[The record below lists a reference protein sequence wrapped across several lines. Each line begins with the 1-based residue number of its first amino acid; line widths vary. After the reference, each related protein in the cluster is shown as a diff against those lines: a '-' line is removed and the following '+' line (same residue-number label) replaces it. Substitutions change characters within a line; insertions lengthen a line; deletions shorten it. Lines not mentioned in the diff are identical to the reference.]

1 MDYKAGIIGTGGIAG
16 MGILG
21 LHEQDEIGSKKVRA
35 SHAGGYAETDDVE
48 LVAAADVDE
57 KKLETFSKAWDI
69 PPERRYVGH
78 EPMLEETDLDIVS
91 VCSPTYLHHEHVID
105 AARSSTDPSVI
116 WCEKPI
122 ASSIADA
129 EEMISV
135 CDAEGV
141 ELVVNHSFRFTEK
154 IQRLRSLLAD
164 GLIGDIEAVHA
175 HFRRELLRNSTH
187 LLDTL
192 AFLVDSRP
200 VRVSGYV
207 NGEND
212 AVDALDGRDV
222 DDTGGGGFVVLE
234 DGTFVTID
242 CTVAR
247 EISSMSIELIGT
259 EGKLYLNND
268 DGVWQYWQLQDGS
281 HVRTPL
287 PGIESAW
294 SWETDYE
301 EAFPN
306 AAGHTVDLVEGA
318 VDNLSPGAEAM
329 QSVEI
334 IVGFFLSHNTGS
346 QVELPLDRSLR
357 DVTITSW

>member
-1 MDYKAGIIGTGGIAG
+1 MVHRAGIIGTGGIAG

-21 LHEQDEIGSKKVRA
+21 LHEQDEIGSEKVRS
-35 SHAGGYAETDDVE
+35 SHAGGYAETDEVE
-48 LVAAADVDE
+48 LGAVADVDE
-57 KKLETFSKAWDI
+57 QKLETFGEAWDI
-69 PPERRYVGH
+69 PSNRRYVGH
-78 EPMLEETDLDIVS
+78 EAMLEAEDLDVVS
-91 VCSPTYLHHEHVID
+91 VCTPTYLHHEHVID
-105 AARSSTDPSVI
+105 AARSSADPSVI

-122 ASSIADA
+122 SSSIADA

-154 IQRLRSLLAD
+154 IQRLRSLLDD

-222 DDTGGGGFVVLE
+222 DDAGGGGFTVLE

-268 DGVWQYWQLQDGS
+268 DGDWQYWRLEDGT
-281 HVRTPL
+281 HVESPL

-294 SWETDYE
+294 SWESDYE

-306 AAGHTVDLVEGA
+306 AVSHIADLLEGS
-318 VDNLSPGAEAM
+318 VDNLSPGEEAAL
-329 QSVEI
+329 SVEI

-346 QVELPLDRSLR
+346 QIELPLDRSLR